1 MDDDQNWLTLIKT
14 CVINDDDVMLPWQ
27 HQKLHMRKA
36 TWWWIRE
43 TARTRG
49 ASGKIFL
56 ALTGALCVMIGPRG
70 HLSFYSAPRHKST
83 SDHWNMF
90 NSTKCKLGQARNSHN
105 KQTKAP
111 LTQLH
116 DADLYIICWIIVNV
130 FRARMCAW
138 YLPKGMKQEVLSNAL
153 PREQGVYWIIWSLI
167 ISLKNIPVA

>member
-1 MDDDQNWLTLIKT
+1 
-14 CVINDDDVMLPWQ
+14 
-27 HQKLHMRKA
+27 
-36 TWWWIRE
+36 
-43 TARTRG
+43 
-49 ASGKIFL
+49 
-56 ALTGALCVMIGPRG
+56 
-70 HLSFYSAPRHKST
+70 
-83 SDHWNMF
+83 MF
-90 NSTKCKLGQARNSHN
+90 NSTKGKLGQARNSHN

-167 ISLKNIPVA
+167 ISLKNIPVAQQCNQYFPDNDKNSVKMHLNQSINVYLSTTTHRIFQATKADRQSYKHINNN